1 MQRCHSSPVSFLL
14 LSNCDLGSGVG
25 VLDSLSDSVMSE
37 LESVGSNV
45 SVTRGG
51 LEGWNAGTELL

>member
-1 MQRCHSSPVSFLL
+1 MSFPL

-37 LESVGSNV
+37 LESVCSNV

-51 LEGWNAGTELL
+51 LEGWNAGTVLI